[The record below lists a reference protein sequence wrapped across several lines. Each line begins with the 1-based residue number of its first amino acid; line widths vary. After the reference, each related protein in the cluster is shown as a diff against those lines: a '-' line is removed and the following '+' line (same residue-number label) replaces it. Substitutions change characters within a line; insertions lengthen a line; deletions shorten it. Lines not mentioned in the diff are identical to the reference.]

1 MHTLQ
6 FGLNR
11 YDMRSPDQFADSVA
25 YGEQLGFDW
34 AFIPS
39 SPLLAQDPYINLAF
53 AAKQTTRIGL
63 GPLLE
68 NPITRHP
75 AVLAGSMATLERL
88 APGRTLLGLGV
99 GDTAVR
105 TVGAKPA
112 RVARLE
118 AATKTVVRLVG
129 GESIDP
135 DYPDGHRLRH
145 AVRTPVWICA
155 GGPKTLRM
163 AGRVADGVFI
173 RVGTHPNNLKAAVED
188 IRAGAME
195 VGRDPDAIKL
205 GLICHTVL
213 TDDKEAQALIGRAV
227 VAGYYEY
234 APYLLE
240 RTGESWNGSDV
251 DELKK
256 KIWQDF
262 HHTPDLMAAGE
273 LLPFL
278 SDAAV
283 AGFCL
288 SGNEADVAAQLK
300 AILNTGIRFEIFI
313 PHPMLPKT
321 DTVRSDNREY
331 MTRIAQELI
340 PRVRGNA

>member
-1 MHTLQ
+1 MSSIQ

-11 YDMRSPDQFADSVA
+11 FDMRSPEGFADSVA
-25 YGEQLGFDW
+25 YGEKLGFDW

-39 SPLLAQDPYINLAF
+39 SPLLAQDPYVNLAF
-53 AAKQTTRIGL
+53 AASRTSRIGL

-75 AVLAGSMATLERL
+75 AVLAGSIATIERL
-88 APGRTLLGLGV
+88 APGRALLGLGV

-105 TVGAKPA
+105 TVGARPA

-118 AATKTVVRLVG
+118 AATQTIRRLVAG
-129 GESIDP
+129 DSIDP
-135 DYPDGHRLRH
+135 AKPDGHRLRH
-145 AVRTPVWICA
+145 AKSVPVWICA

-173 RVGTHPNNLKAAVED
+173 RVGTHRANLEAAVSEV
-188 IRAGAME
+188 REGAREAG
-195 VGRDPDAIKL
+195 RNPDDVQL
-205 GLICHTVL
+205 GVIFHTVL
-213 TDDKEAQALIGRAV
+213 TDDEEAQALIGRAV

-240 RTGESWNGSDV
+240 RTGQTWDGPDV

-256 KIWQDF
+256 QIWQDF

-273 LLPFL
+273 LVHFL
-278 SDAAV
+278 SDEAV

-288 SGNEADVAAQLK
+288 AGTEAEVASQIT
-300 AILNTGIRFEIFI
+300 AINNYGMPFKIVV

-321 DTVRSDNREY
+321 DTVRSDNRDY
-331 MTRIAQELI
+331 MTRIGEAVI
-340 PRVRGNA
+340 PAVR